1 MEKDFCMGILAGMLG
16 GAIVAANSFKVRKTI
31 KDGQQ
36 QILDALNKLDKREK
50 KQTENEENWA

>member
-31 KDGQQ
+31 KDRQQ

-50 KQTENEENWA
+50 KQTENEEN

>member
-16 GAIVAANSFKVRKTI
+16 GAIVAANSIKVRKTI

-36 QILDALNKLDKREK
+36 QSLDALNNLDKREK
-50 KQTENEENWA
+50 KQTENEEN

>member
-16 GAIVAANSFKVRKTI
+16 GAIVAANSFKVRKAI

-50 KQTENEENWA
+50 KQTENEEN

>member
-31 KDGQQ
+31 RDGQQ

-50 KQTENEENWA
+50 KQTENEEN